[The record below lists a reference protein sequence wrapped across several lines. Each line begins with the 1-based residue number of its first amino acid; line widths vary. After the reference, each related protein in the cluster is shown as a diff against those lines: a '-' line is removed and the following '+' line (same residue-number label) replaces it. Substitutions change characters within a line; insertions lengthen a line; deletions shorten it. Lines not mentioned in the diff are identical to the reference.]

1 MVEISDVKNDS
12 IASDKGILPGDFLVS
27 VNSHTIEDVL
37 DYQFYMSEKHLRI
50 VLKRNSVYRIISVFK
65 KEYEDIGLIFSDY
78 LMSKQQHCKNKC
90 IFCFIDQLPKGLRKS
105 LYFKDDD
112 SRLSF
117 LFGNYITLTN
127 LTQRDVD
134 RIKEMHISPINIS
147 VHTTNPELRVKM
159 MGNPNAGSSLR
170 IIKELADS
178 GIKINAQ
185 LVLCRGI
192 NDGNELIRTLNDLS
206 ALFPAVQM
214 VAAVP
219 LGVTKFREGLAQLT
233 PYNKESSKEVLDI
246 IENFADSFYNKNG
259 THFAYA
265 ADEFYL
271 KSETKIPPAE
281 YYEDFSQL
289 ENGVG
294 MCALFENEFNIA
306 LENTSYSTYKHNQ
319 IISAACGEA
328 AYKLISSLCKKAED
342 KYGITVNVYPII
354 NDFFGNTI
362 TVSGLVTGSDIVNH
376 LRNKNLGEALLLP
389 ITMLRKEEDLFLDDY
404 TPEKIANELNTDVI
418 FCENNGEAFL
428 EALINLRGK
437 KHVKSSCCNS
447 RQT

>member
-1 MVEISDVKNDS
+1 MVEIYEVSADS
-12 IASDKGILPGDFLVS
+12 IASKKGILPGDFLVS

-37 DYQFYMSEKHLRI
+37 DYQFYMSEKHLKI
-50 VLKRNSVYRIISVFK
+50 VLKRNSAYKIISITK
-65 KEYEDIGLIFSDY
+65 KEYEDIGLVFSDY

-90 IFCFIDQLPKGLRKS
+90 IFCFIDQLPKGLRES

-159 MGNPNAGSSLR
+159 MGNPNAGSSLKV
-170 IIKELADS
+170 IKELADA

-185 LVLCRGI
+185 LVLCSGI
-192 NDGNELIRTLNDLS
+192 NDGDELKRTLNDLS
-206 ALFPAVQM
+206 AMYPAVQM

-219 LGVTKFREGLAQLT
+219 LGVTKFREGLAKLI
-233 PYNKESSKEVLDI
+233 PYNKESSKEVINI
-246 IENFADSFYNKNG
+246 IEGFADEFYRKNG

-271 KSETKIPPAE
+271 KSETKIPLAE

-294 MCALFENEFNIA
+294 MCALFESEFNYA
-306 LENTSYSTYKHNQ
+306 LEANTYSVPKHNQ
-319 IISAACGEA
+319 IVSVACGEA
-328 AYKLISSLCKKAED
+328 AFELISTLCKKAEN
-342 KYGITVNVYPII
+342 KYEITANVFPIR

-362 TVSGLVTGSDIVNH
+362 TVSGLVTGFDIVNQ
-376 LRNKNLGEALLLP
+376 LKNKDLGEALLLP
-389 ITMLRKEEDLFLDDY
+389 ISMLRKEEDLFLDDY
-404 TPEKIANELNTDVI
+404 TPERIANELNTNVI